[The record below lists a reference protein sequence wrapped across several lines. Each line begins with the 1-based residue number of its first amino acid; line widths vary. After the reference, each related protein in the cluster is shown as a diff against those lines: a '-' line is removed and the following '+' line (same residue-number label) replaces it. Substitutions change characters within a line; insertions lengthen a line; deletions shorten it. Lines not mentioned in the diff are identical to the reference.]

1 MFDLVWWG
9 VKILH
14 DIHLP
19 IHCIFVIQ
27 SLQRDNVYNTDRKS
41 KHAAQG
47 NANLPAGLID
57 LAHPSKDGREHPPMS
72 FMRRFQES
80 VLCMVSL

>member
-1 MFDLVWWG
+1 
-9 VKILH
+9 
-14 DIHLP
+14 
-19 IHCIFVIQ
+19 
-27 SLQRDNVYNTDRKS
+27 VYNTDRKS

-80 VLCMVSL
+80 VLCMVYHPKISSYSGLCSLLICI